1 MLKYKINIAT
11 ISSASTATTINI
23 PINMEYQL
31 VDQGE
36 LIETVF
42 VAAEV
47 EKAINPILDYEKVR
61 LIPTGSTVT
70 SPYVNHITYNV
81 NFVPSGTTVANA
93 NTYASIGF
101 TDDDIKFEKHSFT
114 ETFLNLSF
122 YDSDNALSQRLVS
135 FITIFSNLTTSDL
148 YPLSATTGVPGQPLP
163 AAQVY
168 TNFVLSNPIL
178 FPNGFTEG
186 YYLYDYKDTIPIGG
200 FKYLYMRGTFN
211 NAKNG
216 VSTNLMVE
224 NKPYPIDDLVHKLY
238 TRYILY
244 RNATGYYYE
253 IDTTYQNNASYSGND
268 VVINLYQIQST

>member
-135 FITIFSNLTTSDL
+135 FI
-148 YPLSATTGVPGQPLP
+148 
-163 AAQVY
+163 
-168 TNFVLSNPIL
+168 
-178 FPNGFTEG
+178 
-186 YYLYDYKDTIPIGG
+186 
-200 FKYLYMRGTFN
+200 
-211 NAKNG
+211 
-216 VSTNLMVE
+216 
-224 NKPYPIDDLVHKLY
+224 
-238 TRYILY
+238 
-244 RNATGYYYE
+244 
-253 IDTTYQNNASYSGND
+253 
-268 VVINLYQIQST
+268 